1 MDQSSLPDESE
12 QKHKDFYLKLRD
24 KVTSLYGD
32 SIEKK
37 PEYANYVLLVPDFFY
52 LLVKLTLD
60 DRVPAIDKA
69 KFAGVIAYVISPID
83 FVPEALFGPLGYLD
97 DLVLACHVLNLY
109 INQQEEANQ
118 AVVSELW
125 PGDQDVL
132 AMVQSVLQKA
142 DKWIGSGVLEKLKL
156 VYESFS
162 KKQDHQKRPEEGGD
176 SKPQ

>member
-12 QKHKDFYLKLRD
+12 QKHKDFYLKLRE
-24 KVTSLYGD
+24 KVTSLYGGNN
-32 SIEKK
+32 EKK

-69 KFAGVIAYVISPID
+69 KFAGVIAYVLSPID

-97 DLVLACHVLNLY
+97 DLVLACYVLNLY

-142 DKWIGSGVLEKLKL
+142 DKWIGSGVLEKLKS
-156 VYESFS
+156 VYENFS
-162 KKQDHQKRPEEGGD
+162 KKQDHHKRPEEGGD
-176 SKPQ
+176 LESH